1 MQMRRAGR
9 SALLVPQGDGALKGA
24 HATPECVP
32 MRALILLL
40 LCLGFGAA
48 ASAQQRHVAFV
59 LDDGLRI
66 EGPVLEFDQKRIVV
80 EVGGEPRA
88 YDASRIRECRFRMVD
103 DGADAPSPVPHAET
117 RTDAAAGSANMR
129 TVARRPLPL
138 EADLAAIDRA
148 RMSPFRQRTEELRVR
163 YPWLVP
169 SAGYQWVS
177 LIVTLFAFMS
187 LFSHFAAR
195 LSGAD
200 QPSFGRAMGLAFV
213 LLLVPVVALAGIPQ
227 QGRALALAGAS
238 FALLVPL
245 LHRVGYR
252 LSMPGAA
259 LATSLF
265 FLQLGLGYAALR
277 LIDTMLRSMGV
288 AAA

>member
-1 MQMRRAGR
+1 
-9 SALLVPQGDGALKGA
+9 
-24 HATPECVP
+24 
-32 MRALILLL
+32 MRAFLSLL
-40 LCLGFGAA
+40 LCLGSGAA
-48 ASAQQRHVAFV
+48 AIAQQRHVAFV
-59 LDDGLRI
+59 LEDGLRI

-88 YDASRIRECRFRMVD
+88 YDASRIRECRFRVVEEAVD
-103 DGADAPSPVPHAET
+103 AATPAPLAET
-117 RTDAAAGSANMR
+117 SENAAAGSSNLKA
-129 TVARRPLPL
+129 VARRPLPL
-138 EADLAAIDRA
+138 EAELAATNRA
-148 RMSPFRQRTEELRVR
+148 RMSPFRQRAEELRVR

-169 SAGYQWVS
+169 NAGYQWVS
-177 LIVTLFAFMS
+177 LVVTLFAFVS

-213 LLLVPVVALAGIPQ
+213 LILVPVVALAGIPQ

-252 LSMPGAA
+252 LSVPGAA

-265 FLQLGLGYAALR
+265 FLQLGFGYAALC